1 MSHRYLFKDL
11 QSWWARVRG
20 KEDPNSKIDG
30 AQAKGAGLDN
40 VSIDDRFWALQDIN
54 LEIKSG
60 EALGIIGRNGA
71 GKSTLLKILSRVTAP
86 TQGAVKIR
94 GRIGSLLEVGT
105 GFHPE
110 LSGRENIFLNGAIL
124 GMRRNEIQKKFDE
137 IVAFAEVEKF
147 IDTPVKRYSSG
158 MYVRLAFAVAAHLD
172 PEILVVDEVLAVGDA
187 QFQKKCLGKMG
198 EVSKNEGRTVLFV
211 SHNMTA
217 IKSLCRQAVLLEAG
231 MIKSWGETGDVVD
244 EYLKST
250 MTLHEQIWESPE
262 NAPGNEK
269 ARLRLARIRI
279 NHSEMKQDAIKVDTP
294 LIFEFEA
301 WNYVENALLNYS
313 LVISNNEGLIV
324 FNDCSDAVSCPVGIF
339 RGVCHVPGNYLNDIR
354 YTVRILLVKD
364 QSIGLIDMHD
374 VLIFDVHDIERQGGW
389 MANGLA
395 SCGLISI
402 GTRKQPR

>member
-1 MSHRYLFKDL
+1 
-11 QSWWARVRG
+11 
-20 KEDPNSKIDG
+20 
-30 AQAKGAGLDN
+30 
-40 VSIDDRFWALQDIN
+40 
-54 LEIKSG
+54 
-60 EALGIIGRNGA
+60 
-71 GKSTLLKILSRVTAP
+71 
-86 TQGAVKIR
+86 
-94 GRIGSLLEVGT
+94 
-105 GFHPE
+105 
-110 LSGRENIFLNGAIL
+110 
-124 GMRRNEIQKKFDE
+124 MRRNEIQKKFDE

-279 NHSEMKQDAIKVDTP
+279 NHSEMKQDAIKV
-294 LIFEFEA
+294 
-301 WNYVENALLNYS
+301 VYS
-313 LVISNNEGLIV
+313 V
-324 FNDCSDAVSCPVGIF
+324 
-339 RGVCHVPGNYLNDIR
+339 DI
-354 YTVRILLVKD
+354 
-364 QSIGLIDMHD
+364 
-374 VLIFDVHDIERQGGW
+374 
-389 MANGLA
+389 
-395 SCGLISI
+395 
-402 GTRKQPR
+402 